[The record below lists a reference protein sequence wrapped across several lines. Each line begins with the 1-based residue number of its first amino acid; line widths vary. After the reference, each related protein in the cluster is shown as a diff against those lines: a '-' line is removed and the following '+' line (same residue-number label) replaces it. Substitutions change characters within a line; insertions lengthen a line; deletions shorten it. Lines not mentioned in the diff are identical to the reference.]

1 VAPSTFRRLHLLHEL
16 DLSSNRLVGM
26 FPEVVL
32 SLPSLRYLD
41 LWFNDFTGSLP
52 PALFDRLLDAIFVNS
67 NRLCDPIPVYLGNSP
82 ASARAQRARGCI
94 PPSMGR

>member
-41 LWFNDFTGSLP
+41 LWFNDFMGSLR

-67 NRLCDPIPVYLGNSP
+67 
-82 ASARAQRARGCI
+82 I
-94 PPSMGR
+94 PPSIGR